1 MELLIPGLILVA
13 LMVYASTKIK
23 RISAEAFQ
31 PERVETECFVIEKP
45 EGFLNVL
52 NRDPSLELDAYS
64 KEFGVDDAANFR
76 AARVEL
82 RVYDNRTVDYAAN
95 ALAEAVT
102 VTSNVAE
109 VIDGRKYRVLEA
121 EMLDN
126 GVGFREL
133 YKLAEKDGRVFELK
147 VAMIADADASV
158 VAKAE
163 QMLASFEIK

>member
-1 MELLIPGLILVA
+1 
-13 LMVYASTKIK
+13 MVYASTKIK
-23 RISAEAFQ
+23 RMSAEAFQ
-31 PERVETECFVIEKP
+31 PERIETESFVIEKP

-52 NRDPSLELDAYS
+52 NLDPSLEFDAYS
-64 KEFGVDDAANFR
+64 KEFGVEDAANFR

-82 RVYDNRTVDYAAN
+82 RIYDNRTVGFAAN

-109 VIDGRKYRVLEA
+109 VMDGRKYRVLEA
-121 EMLDN
+121 ESVDK

-133 YKLAEKDGRVFELK
+133 YKLAEKDGCVFELK
-147 VAMIADADASV
+147 VAMIVDADASV
-158 VAKAE
+158 VSKAE